1 MQKNTNFKKL
11 LGLVALSLFISQTAL
26 ASDIGVLD
34 LEQIIKD
41 SKAMRDIQ
49 TKVNKKQDDYQKEIT
64 KKQNDLEAEQKVIEG
79 KKNVLSKEG
88 FEKEIQKFEKKVDE
102 LKNYV
107 DRKQNSLK
115 KASIESMSKVNE
127 IVKEIVDDI
136 AKDRGFK
143 IIVSASQT
151 IYFNDTLDVTEE
163 VLTKLDKKITKVDV
177 KFE

>member
-79 KKNVLSKEG
+79 KKMFYL
-88 FEKEIQKFEKKVDE
+88 KKV
-102 LKNYV
+102 
-107 DRKQNSLK
+107 LK
-115 KASIESMSKVNE
+115 KK
-127 IVKEIVDDI
+127 
-136 AKDRGFK
+136 FK
-143 IIVSASQT
+143 
-151 IYFNDTLDVTEE
+151 NLKR
-163 VLTKLDKKITKVDV
+163 KLMT
-177 KFE
+177 